1 MLSNLTTVNEV
12 NNLSMTAP
20 NSIADIH
27 VQQQEING
35 ISVGHTYPQDWGGY
49 WVQPYQ
55 IQPAIK
61 VYPSTTNIYYGP
73 YRSKKDD
80 LEDVFEESLD
90 REVRRMLHAIKH
102 DDISEAKLDRMLDS
116 SILKKSLKKKA
127 FRKLRKALIAK
138 IRDKKATE
146 DLTEFLEC

>member
-12 NNLSMTAP
+12 NNLSMTVP

-27 VQQQEING
+27 VPRQEIHN
-35 ISVGHTYPQDWGGY
+35 ISVGHTYPQDWDVY
-49 WVQPYQ
+49 WNRPYP
-55 IQPAIK
+55 IQPVIR
-61 VYPSTTNIYYGP
+61 VYHPTTITLGP
-73 YRSKKDD
+73 YRVKKDD

-102 DDISEAKLDRMLDS
+102 DDISEAKLDRMLDN